1 MKKFTSIIVS
11 IVCFVVLMAG
21 CSSAPANAEQPKAED
36 TQQEAVESTS
46 KSEASESSET
56 KESSEATET
65 PEAESTSGV
74 VVPDYKISGWSIKG
88 KGEGDSQV
96 AYLAHR
102 TGVDPVND
110 VEEAYVFDSESGIEA
125 DECTVVA
132 KNEQET
138 LFLLH
143 QHRNFYTFDLSS
155 NELKCIV
162 EGYLDYYY
170 DEDSEKLFYLDIEYR
185 EHEFDWQNSDSAVET
200 GNMHTAYIRGEYFPV
215 ENDNF
220 SDTFTAIQDAVKSGE
235 DPKSIKGVE
244 IMENGDIYDLN
255 GKYLANIHFPAA
267 YRFAPNLQFDER
279 GMEILMNGNMVQ
291 YYRYG
296 ELIQEFE
303 LPQDGMWKII
313 QSEVTY
319 NVDPDELF
327 SKDVELGELESAIA
341 ETKILAYNIFDQSVW
356 KVDSTG
362 ANQVIQ
368 NCVDYQEVNGV
379 LYYIDF
385 SYNSYTLNW
394 LDSNESTE
402 ILSGVVAV
410 AHYPDERVGFIIRP
424 DDSRATAKEDGMYIY
439 RP

>member
-1 MKKFTSIIVS
+1 MKKFISIIVS
-11 IVCFVVLMAG
+11 IVCLVVLMAG

-36 TQQEAVESTS
+36 TQQETVESTS

-56 KESSEATET
+56 KESSEATAT
-65 PEAESTSGV
+65 PEAESTSSV
-74 VVPDYKISGWSIKG
+74 VIPDYEISRWTI
-88 KGEGDSQV
+88 GERDDGDQHI
-96 AYLAHR
+96 AILLHQYGPDR
-102 TGVDPVND
+102 DKD
-110 VEEAYVFDSESGIEA
+110 VEEVYAFEPNSVVDPSQ
-125 DECTVVA
+125 CTVVA
-132 KNEQET
+132 VNDGEYRF
-138 LFLLH
+138 LFH
-143 QHRNFYTFDLSS
+143 QNRSFYIFDIMFP
-155 NELKCIV
+155 EPKCIV

-170 DEDSEKLFYLDIEYR
+170 DEEFEELFYLDMEYR
-185 EHEFDWQNSDSAVET
+185 EYELDWQNSDSPVET
-200 GNMHTAYIRGEYFPV
+200 GNMLTAYIRGEYYPV
-215 ENDNF
+215 ENGNF
-220 SDTFTAIQDAVKSGE
+220 SDTFTAIQDAVKYGE

-244 IMENGDIYDLN
+244 IMENGDIFDLN

-279 GMEILMNGNMVQ
+279 GMEILMNGNSVQ

-296 ELIQEFE
+296 QLIQEFE
-303 LPQDGMWKII
+303 LPQDGIWKII

-319 NVDPDELF
+319 NVDPDEFF
-327 SKDVELGELESAIA
+327 SKDVTLGELKSAIV
-341 ETKILAYNIFDQSVW
+341 ETKILAYNISDQSVW

-379 LYYIDF
+379 LYYIDS

-402 ILSGVVAV
+402 ILPGVVAV

-424 DDSRATAKEDGMYIY
+424 DDPRATAKEDGMYLY